1 MLGNRS
7 GQWRVLAQHKMLR
20 GRSNFRARF
29 TKATSQIVS
38 GRKSR
43 FAPGL
48 LAVLLAGCASFSPDA
63 GMDGVNGIVAPALR
77 QETAKVHSDDEVAD
91 ANARVWGLLKSRLSV
106 EAAVR
111 VALLNNKGLQAA
123 YNELGIAEALMLEAS
138 LPPNPKFSVSGISTP
153 VELDVEARIV
163 ADILTLATLPA
174 RAEIA
179 VDRFREA
186 QLRAAAETLRV
197 ATETRRSFYGA
208 VAALQ
213 VVHSLTLAESAAD
226 TGAKLAKELDDTGAM
241 NKLDLARENTFHA
254 DVVTEMTAARQRASG
269 ARERLIRALG
279 LLDNVS
285 ALKIPQSLPALPSKR
300 RALAAVETEA
310 LRRRVDLQIAR
321 IETDALAKSY
331 GLTKA
336 TRFISLLDVAGV
348 SRTQRDPGGPHG
360 TGGGAEVEFQVPI
373 FDFGEVRL
381 RQAEEAYMA
390 AVNRLTAKAVE
401 VRSQAREAY
410 QAYRSSYE
418 IANHYR
424 TDVLPLRQTIS
435 EETML
440 RYGAMQIDVFSLLA
454 EARQRITANI
464 AAIEAQKN
472 FWLASADLDAA
483 LIGGDVVGAGDASR
497 AVQNPANSLAAE

>member
-7 GQWRVLAQHKMLR
+7 RSLGVLAQNKRLC
-20 GRSNFRARF
+20 GRPILEARF
-29 TKATSQIVS
+29 IKAALQIHCKK
-38 GRKSR
+38 RPR
-43 FAPGL
+43 FSPVLFAL
-48 LAVLLAGCASFSPDA
+48 LLAGCASFAPDA
-63 GMDGVNGIVAPALR
+63 GMDAVNGIVAPVLR
-77 QETAKVHSDDEVAD
+77 QDAVKVSSEDAVAD
-91 ANARVWGLLKSRLSV
+91 TNARVQQLLKSPLNAG
-106 EAAVR
+106 AAVR
-111 VALLNNKGLQAA
+111 IALVSNKGLQAA
-123 YNELGIAEALMLEAS
+123 YNELGMAEALMVEAS
-138 LPPNPKFSVSGISTP
+138 LPPNPRFSVSGISTP

-163 ADILTLATLPA
+163 ANILALATLPA
-174 RAEIA
+174 RQETAA
-179 VDRFREA
+179 DRFRQA

-197 ATETRRSFYGA
+197 ATETRRSYYLA

-213 VVHSLTLAESAAD
+213 VVHSLSLAESAAD
-226 TGAKLAKELDDTGAM
+226 TSAKLAKELGDTGAM
-241 NKLDLARENTFHA
+241 NKLDLARENAFRA
-254 DVVTEMTAARQRASG
+254 DVVTELTAARQRATG

-279 LLDNVS
+279 LLDNAS
-285 ALKIPQSLPALPSKR
+285 ALKLPQSLPQLPSKP
-300 RALAAVETEA
+300 RALAAIETEA
-310 LRRRVDLQIAR
+310 LQRRVDLQIAR

-336 TRFISLLDVAGV
+336 TRFINLLDIAGV

-390 AVNRLTAKAVE
+390 AVNHLTAKAVQ

-418 IANHYR
+418 IAKLYH

-435 EETML
+435 DETML
-440 RYGAMQIDVFSLLA
+440 RYGAMQIDVFSLMA

-472 FWLASADLDAA
+472 FWLASTDLDAA
-483 LIGGDVVGAGDASR
+483 LIGGDVTGEESASR
-497 AVQNPANSLAAE
+497 MAPKPADSLAAE

>member
-1 MLGNRS
+1 
-7 GQWRVLAQHKMLR
+7 
-20 GRSNFRARF
+20 
-29 TKATSQIVS
+29 
-38 GRKSR
+38 
-43 FAPGL
+43 
-48 LAVLLAGCASFSPDA
+48 
-63 GMDGVNGIVAPALR
+63 
-77 QETAKVHSDDEVAD
+77 
-91 ANARVWGLLKSRLSV
+91 
-106 EAAVR
+106 
-111 VALLNNKGLQAA
+111 
-123 YNELGIAEALMLEAS
+123 
-138 LPPNPKFSVSGISTP
+138 
-153 VELDVEARIV
+153 
-163 ADILTLATLPA
+163 
-174 RAEIA
+174 
-179 VDRFREA
+179 
-186 QLRAAAETLRV
+186 
-197 ATETRRSFYGA
+197 
-208 VAALQ
+208 

-226 TGAKLAKELDDTGAM
+226 TGAKLAKELGDTGAM

-254 DVVTEMTAARQRASG
+254 DVVTELTAARQGSSG

-285 ALKIPQSLPALPSKR
+285 ALKLPQSLPALPSKP
-300 RALAAVETEA
+300 RASAAMETEA

-336 TRFISLLDVAGV
+336 TRFINLLDVAGV

-454 EARQRITANI
+454 EARQRINANI

-472 FWLASADLDAA
+472 FWLASTDLDTA
-483 LIGGDVVGAGDASR
+483 LIGGDVAGAEGASR
-497 AVQNPANSLAAE
+497 MAPRPAASLAAE

>member
-1 MLGNRS
+1 MKTTPQVHCRK
-7 GQWRVLAQHKMLR
+7 RP
-20 GRSNFRARF
+20 RF
-29 TKATSQIVS
+29 SPV
-38 GRKSR
+38 
-43 FAPGL
+43 L

-63 GMDGVNGIVAPALR
+63 GMDRVNGIVAPVLR
-77 QETAKVHSDDEVAD
+77 QDAVKVSGEDDTADTSG
-91 ANARVWGLLKSRLSV
+91 RVQRLLKSPLSAG
-106 EAAVR
+106 AAVSI
-111 VALLNNKGLQAA
+111 ALVNNKGLQAA
-123 YNELGIAEALMLEAS
+123 YNELGTAEALMLEAS
-138 LPPNPKFSVSGISTP
+138 LPPNPRFSVSGISTP

-163 ADILTLATLPA
+163 ADILALATLPA

-179 VDRFREA
+179 ADRFRQA
-186 QLRAAAETLRV
+186 QLQAAAETLRV
-197 ATETRRSFYGA
+197 ATETRRSYYRA

-213 VVHSLTLAESAAD
+213 MIHSLSLAESAAD
-226 TGAKLAKELDDTGAM
+226 TSAKLAKELSDTGAL
-241 NKLDLARENTFHA
+241 NKLDLARENAFRA
-254 DVVTEMTAARQRASG
+254 DVVTELTSARQRATG

-279 LLDNVS
+279 LLDNVPT
-285 ALKIPQSLPALPSKR
+285 LKVPQSLPALPSKP

-321 IETDALAKSY
+321 IEADTLAKSY

-336 TRFISLLDVAGV
+336 TRFINLLDVAGV

-435 EETML
+435 EETVL

-454 EARQRITANI
+454 EARQRINANI

-472 FWLASADLDAA
+472 FWLASTDLDAA
-483 LIGGDVVGAGDASR
+483 LIGGDAAGAEGASR
-497 AVQNPANSLAAE
+497 MAPRPAASLAAE